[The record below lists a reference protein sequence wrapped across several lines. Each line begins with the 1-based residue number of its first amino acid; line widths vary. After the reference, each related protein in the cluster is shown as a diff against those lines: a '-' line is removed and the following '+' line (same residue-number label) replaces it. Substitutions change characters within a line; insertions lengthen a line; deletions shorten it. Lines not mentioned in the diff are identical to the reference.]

1 MTGKDGIPAEWYK
14 TMEARVTKTVYED
27 EIDQD
32 ATPIEGLY
40 PSALAHLIRDAYTQT
55 HRDGVA
61 SMEMRTAIISF
72 PYKEKGER
80 FNLQHY
86 LPIAVGYAVGKI
98 LEKCMEI
105 RIRPLL
111 PHLISPN

>member
-1 MTGKDGIPAEWYK
+1 
-14 TMEARVTKTVYED
+14 
-27 EIDQD
+27 
-32 ATPIEGLY
+32 
-40 PSALAHLIRDAYTQT
+40 
-55 HRDGVA
+55 
-61 SMEMRTAIISF
+61 MRTVIIYLL
-72 PYKEKGER
+72 YKEKGER

-111 PHLISPN
+111 PHLISPEQKGFQPDNNILENTKLVQDIITYCNKNNISGIILFYDQDNAYPPSRRKRFHVDGYE